1 MLRLL
6 TCQNIALPVIHL
18 GDRKSNQL
26 VHEKCRAESFDRS
39 VELFRVKGQQ
49 IHH

>member
-6 TCQNIALPVIHL
+6 TCQNIALPIIHL

-26 VHEKCRAESFDRS
+26 VHGKCRVEAFDRS
-39 VELFRVKGQQ
+39 VKLFRVKGQQ